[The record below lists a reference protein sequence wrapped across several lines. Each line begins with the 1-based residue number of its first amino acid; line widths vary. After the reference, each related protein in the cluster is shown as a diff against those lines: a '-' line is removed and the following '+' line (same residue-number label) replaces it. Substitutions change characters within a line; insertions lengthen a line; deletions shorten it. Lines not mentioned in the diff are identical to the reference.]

1 MIENIGKCYQQDMG
15 CRVCVIDSLCFFKLG
30 THATQVKP
38 FVENC
43 FGLCNMSFAAL
54 SHVPEGAA
62 DLLWAIFPPQIT
74 ALTASCQRLFH
85 EKNTISKNEI
95 FATSLHKVPDSTK
108 FESFQEKKENGR
120 ARIRTPTSQFI
131 VSYAIHYTMASD
143 KLEM

>member
-1 MIENIGKCYQQDMG
+1 MIETFGKCYLDYPVGYGLAALQG
-15 CRVCVIDSLCFFKLG
+15 LCYSLCFFKLG

-74 ALTASCQRLFH
+74 ALTATQLL
-85 EKNTISKNEI
+85 
-95 FATSLHKVPDSTK
+95 ALLLHT
-108 FESFQEKKENGR
+108 R
-120 ARIRTPTSQFI
+120 
-131 VSYAIHYTMASD
+131 
-143 KLEM
+143 